1 MDHFSLEQNIALF
14 RELARCGT
22 EIPLWRYDAN
32 GQLLSSDC
40 PNESVFSTAFSM
52 FGARD
57 KMLAHAKTQQN
68 PVWLGTAL
76 GMTWGAAFRWEND
89 RMKEAYVLGPVFF
102 SDVSM
107 KQIET
112 GLSLYSDLELSV
124 AWKIHFTEA
133 LGQVS
138 VSQSILFSR
147 YMLMLHY
154 CLTGEHLMASDISVS
169 ADKLKPKSDLA
180 AEPKHRDRHKV
191 WLAEQALL
199 QMVRTGDLD
208 YKTALS
214 DSMLISNGVPV
225 AGRDPLRQSKTSVIV
240 FCTIVCRAAIEGGLS
255 PDEAFSLGD
264 FYIQS
269 TENAATMDEV
279 NAVPLAM
286 YDDFIHRVHR
296 CRTNPKLS
304 RPVQKCMDYI
314 EMHLADRIRAADLAE
329 LVGYSE
335 YYITRKFHEETHYAI
350 NDYIKFAKIE
360 RAKVLLTSTEA
371 TMQEL
376 AEQLGFSTRSYFSR
390 CFQQVVGKAPAEYRA
405 QFKTH

>member
-1 MDHFSLEQNIALF
+1 MDKNQVEQNIALF
-14 RELARCGT
+14 RDLVRCGT

-40 PNESVFSTAFSM
+40 PNESVFSTAFSV

-76 GMTWGAAFRWEND
+76 GMAWGAAFRWENGQ
-89 RMKEAYVLGPVFF
+89 MKEAYVLGPVFF

-112 GLSLYSDLELSV
+112 GLTLYGDLELSV

-133 LGQVS
+133 LKQVS
-138 VSQSILFSR
+138 VSQPILFSR
-147 YMLMLHY
+147 YLLMLHY
-154 CLTGEHLMASDISVS
+154 CLTGAHLMASDISVS
-169 ADKLKPKSDLA
+169 ADKVKPKADAPA
-180 AEPKHRDRHKV
+180 AQKHRDRHRV
-191 WLAEQALL
+191 YMAEQALL
-199 QMVRTGDLD
+199 QMVRTGDLN
-208 YKTALS
+208 YKSALN

-225 AGRDPLRQSKTSVIV
+225 AGRDPLRQSKISVIV

-269 TENAATMDEV
+269 TENAATMDEI

-296 CRTNPKLS
+296 GRTNPKLS
-304 RPVQKCMDYI
+304 PPVQKCIDYI
-314 EMHLADRIRAADLAE
+314 EMHLADRIRAADLAA

-335 YYITRKFHEETHYAI
+335 YYITQKFHEETRYAVT
-350 NDYIKFAKIE
+350 DYIKFAKIE

-371 TMQEL
+371 TVQKL

-390 CFQQVVGKAPAEYRA
+390 CFQQVVGQSPAAYRA
-405 QFKTH
+405 RFKTH